1 MSNTSILIVT
11 LLLVPIFFMTVGIL
25 YSRGR
30 TSTLEEYIAA
40 RGSIGTVVGT
50 ATLVATALGVW
61 ILFSPAETSTV
72 FGIVALAGYAIGSAA
87 PIIAFIWIGSRMRKI
102 MPNGHSLTEFVW
114 HRYGSL
120 MYLFTLTVMIFY
132 MFVFLAAELTGI
144 ALAVKLLANVPLW
157 VTAIILGTT
166 TVAYTVHGGLRA
178 TMFTDSL
185 QFLFILPLLLLA
197 LIGGIVGMGGVSK
210 IWMEAKSA
218 APEILSI
225 NNSLG
230 WETGLALMIGIMAAN
245 LFHQGY
251 FQRVYAAQDEPSLR
265 KAFLLSAGLV
275 IPIVFIAGIFG
286 IIAQSTGIVE
296 HPSTA
301 LFSVV
306 KEALPNWLV
315 VSVLILAIALVMSS
329 VDSLLNGLIS
339 TFISDLHRIQD
350 GISPGKLLLGARA
363 GTVLVATASVAIA
376 TQGYSVLYLFLIAD
390 LAAAAVVVPVFL
402 GLYIKKYTG
411 TMAIASALVGL
422 ILGVLFFPTPEFIGW
437 SPLPKAGSLMVSFLA
452 ALLGSSFAALASVS
466 IGTKLYRVDEYD
478 FSALQDSVRP
488 LSN

>member
-1 MSNTSILIVT
+1 MSNTSILLVT

-25 YSRGR
+25 YSKGR
-30 TSTLEEYIAA
+30 TSTLEEYISS
-40 RGSIGTVVGT
+40 RSSIGPVAGT

-61 ILFSPAETSTV
+61 ILFSPAETSAV
-72 FGIVALAGYAIGSAA
+72 FGIVALVGYAIGSAA
-87 PIIAFIWIGSRMRKI
+87 PIIAFIWIGSRMRRI

-157 VTAIILGTT
+157 VTATILGAT

-197 LIGGIVGMGGVSK
+197 LIGGIIGMGGVGN
-210 IWMEAKSA
+210 IWLEAKSA
-218 APEILSI
+218 APELLSI
-225 NNSLG
+225 SDSLG
-230 WETGLALMIGIMAAN
+230 WETGLALMIGILAAN

-251 FQRVYAAQDEPSLR
+251 FQRVYASKDEQTLG

-275 IPIVFIAGIFG
+275 VPIVFIAGIFG
-286 IIAQSTGIVE
+286 IIAQGTGIVE

-306 KEALPNWLV
+306 KEALPDWLV
-315 VSVLILAIALVMSS
+315 VSVLVLAIALVMSS
-329 VDSLLNGLIS
+329 VDSLLNGLVS
-339 TFISDLHRIQD
+339 TFISDLRRIQD
-350 GISPGKLLLGARA
+350 KMNAGRLLWWARA
-363 GTVLVATASVAIA
+363 GTVLVAATSVAIA

-390 LAAAAVVVPVFL
+390 LAASAVVVPVFL
-402 GLYIKKYTG
+402 GLYIRKYTG
-411 TMAIASALVGL
+411 SMAISSALVGL
-422 ILGVLFFPTPEFIGW
+422 VLGALFFPTPEFMGW
-437 SPLPKAGSLMVSFLA
+437 LPLPKAGSLMVSFLA
-452 ALLGSSFAALASVS
+452 ALLGSSFTALALVS
-466 IGTKLYRVDEYD
+466 IATKLHRVDEYD
-478 FSALQDSVRP
+478 FDALRDSVRP